1 MYKIFTAILCRRRS
15 YYLLSRYLLPVK
27 LAFFLVLATFLQT
40 YGKGYAQRV
49 NITVVNAPLL
59 TVFDK
64 LSEQTGF
71 DFIYNFDIVSKTKPV
86 SLNFHNASL
95 KEVLD
100 HCLLNQALSYRIENT
115 TVVIKNAEKDK
126 ASQQGTAVP
135 PVNISGKVTDNSGAP
150 LPGVTIRV
158 KNGTA
163 TVVSDVQGNF
173 RISVADPNSILVF
186 SFIGFAPQEV
196 AVAGRQIINVSLK
209 PQSSGLEEVVV
220 VGYGTLREK
229 EVSSAITHI
238 SGNELLTTGGNQ
250 PLMSLQGKVAGL
262 TITNTSTANP
272 NSTATIQLR
281 GVSSRLQDGLG
292 PLYVI
297 DGVPNGNV
305 DNINQ
310 NDIASIDVLK
320 GGAASAIYGTQGSN
334 GVILITT
341 KKGSAEPQTT
351 YSDYF
356 AFDIPN
362 NELHPLSAEEF
373 LAHGRGSDKGARTD
387 WMSAM
392 SRDYAFSH
400 RHYLSVSGG
409 NSKTNYY
416 VSGDYRNA
424 KGIDY
429 RSTKEDY
436 GVRANITH
444 TPENELYTITFR
456 IAPRYLKSNNSE
468 EGWAQGLTLN
478 PTQPIIDPNNPNMYY
493 YVTEGL
499 IDMYNPV
506 EAARTVLSGQTGK
519 YLDWSGSFKL
529 NILHNWDTQV
539 MLSENNT
546 NFFGFGFTPSTNTVA
561 IQTNDSRNSASRNYD
576 VKDWKSFEWTSNYS
590 FNYKKHFARFLGGYS
605 YFYYNN
611 QGFSASNSQFPTNV
625 FTYNNLGT
633 GLYNLEEGQNNVGS
647 YQNDSRLIAFFG
659 RLNYNFNDEVF
670 FAASLRHEG
679 SSKFGLNHK
688 WGDFP
693 ALSLAWDLSKR
704 PFVEQFTWIDNLK
717 LRGDY
722 GVTGNQN
729 FGNYLSLDT
738 YAAYGYYKYNGNYY
752 QVYGP
757 SQNTNYELHWEKA
770 INYNFG
776 LDFSLFKR
784 TVSGSINYYIR
795 KNQDLLGNYDVPV
808 PPNVQGS
815 IYANVGSMKNTGL
828 ELQLTAAPLRRDNL
842 KYEISFAGATLQ
854 NKFLSFSN
862 QIYHGQKYASGAGLP
877 SPGSPGDIQRLE
889 EGRRIGS
896 FYMLKSAGYDTFGR
910 LLVYNKD
917 GDIIPGD
924 LGTDND
930 KQFVGNGLP
939 KFTGSLGNTLT
950 YKNWDL
956 SVYLR
961 GMLGYKIF
969 NTTAYYIGTPA
980 TSSGN
985 VLESAYDGGKYSKL
999 TSSATLNTPSDY
1011 FLEPG
1016 GFVKLDNVTLGYTY
1030 HSHLKYLKSARLY
1043 FTGRNITTLTK
1054 YTGGDPETV
1063 SVNGLW
1069 PGVNTY
1075 RGFYPTTM
1083 QLLAGVQVNF

>member
-1 MYKIFTAILCRRRS
+1 MYKIFAANSCRGNH
-15 YYLLSRYLLPVK
+15 YCLLSRYFLPMK
-27 LAFFLVLATFLQT
+27 LSFIIILATFLQT

-49 NITVVNAPLL
+49 NIKVENAQLL
-59 TVFDK
+59 TVFDQ
-64 LSEQTGF
+64 LREQTGF
-71 DFIYNFDIVSKTKPV
+71 DFIYNFDLVRKAKPV
-86 SLNFHNASL
+86 SLDFRNAPL
-95 KEVLD
+95 GEVLD
-100 HCLLNQALSYRIENT
+100 QCLSRQALTYRIENS
-115 TVVIKNAEKDK
+115 TVIIKKAEKKD
-126 ASQQGTAVP
+126 APSLRGALP
-135 PVNISGKVTDNSGAP
+135 PVNISGKITDEKGAP

-158 KNGTA
+158 KSGTTTA
-163 TVVSDVQGNF
+163 VSDIEGNYK
-173 RISVADPNSILVF
+173 ITVPDNNAVLVF

-196 AVAGRQIINVSLK
+196 PVAGKQIINLSLK
-209 PQSSGLEEVVV
+209 PQTSGLEEVVV

-229 EVSSAITHI
+229 EISSAITHI
-238 SGNELLTTGGNQ
+238 SGDELLTTGGNQ

-262 TITNTSTANP
+262 TITNTATANP
-272 NSTATIQLR
+272 NSTAGIQLR
-281 GVSSRLQDGLG
+281 GVSSRDAGLG

-341 KKGSAEPQTT
+341 RKGSAEPQTT
-351 YSDYF
+351 YSNYV

-362 NELHPLSAEEF
+362 NQLRPLSAEEF
-373 LAHGRGSDKGARTD
+373 LAHGRGADKGARTD

-424 KGIDY
+424 NGIDY

-444 TPENELYTITFR
+444 TPASNLYTINFR
-456 IAPRYLKSNNSE
+456 VAPRYLKSNNSE

-478 PTQPIIDPNNPNMYY
+478 PTQPIMDPDNPNRYY

-529 NILHNWDTQV
+529 NILNNWDTQV

-546 NFFGFGFTPSTNTVA
+546 NFFGFGFTPSTNTGA
-561 IQTNDSRNSASRNYD
+561 IQNNDSRNSASRNYD
-576 VKDWKSFEWTSNYS
+576 VKDWKSFEWTTNYS
-590 FNYKKHFARFLGGYS
+590 FNYKKHFAKFLGGYS
-605 YFYYNN
+605 YFYYNS
-611 QGFSASNSQFPTNV
+611 QGLSGGNSEFPTDV

-633 GLYNLEEGQNNVGS
+633 GLYNRELGRDDVHS

-688 WGDFP
+688 WGNFP
-693 ALSLAWDLSKR
+693 ALSLAWDLSRR
-704 PFVEQFTWIDNLK
+704 PFVEQFDWIDNLK

-770 INYNFG
+770 INYNIG
-776 LDFSLFKR
+776 LDFSILKR

-808 PPNVQGS
+808 PPNVQGT
-815 IYANVGSMKNTGL
+815 IYANVGSMRNTGL
-828 ELQLTAAPLRRDNL
+828 ELQLTGAIIRRDKL

-862 QIYHGQKYASGAGLP
+862 QIYHGQKFADGAGLP
-877 SPGSPGDIQRLE
+877 SPGSPGEIQRLE

-896 FYMLKSAGYDTFGR
+896 FYMLKSAGYDSFGR

-917 GDIIPGD
+917 GEIISGN

-939 KFTGSLGNTLT
+939 KFSGSLGNTLT

-999 TSSATLNTPSDY
+999 TSNSTLNTPSDY

-1016 GFVKLDNVTLGYTY
+1016 GFIKLDNVTLGYTY
-1030 HSHLKYLKSARLY
+1030 HSRMKYLKSARLY
-1043 FTGRNITTLTK
+1043 FTGRNIATFTK

-1083 QLLAGVQVNF
+1083 QLLAGVQVSF